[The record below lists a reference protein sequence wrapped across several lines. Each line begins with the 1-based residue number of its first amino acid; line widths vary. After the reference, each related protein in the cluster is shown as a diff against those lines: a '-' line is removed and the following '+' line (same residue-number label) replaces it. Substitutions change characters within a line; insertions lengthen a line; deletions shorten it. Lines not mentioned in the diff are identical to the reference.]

1 MYPLTQSSI
10 PIDAKIDTPID
21 NSVDTPIDANV
32 KENNTSINITRLN
45 NTSIN
50 NNSATDVTHEQ
61 LRNGGNFTTRRRKIR
76 RCLLLNSNHA

>member
-10 PIDAKIDTPID
+10 PIDAKINTPID
-21 NSVDTPIDANV
+21 NSVNTPIDANV

-50 NNSATDVTHEQ
+50 NNSKLTLRMSN
-61 LRNGGNFTTRRRKIR
+61 LRNGGNFTTRER
-76 RCLLLNSNHA
+76 